1 MGANTASL
9 NKRGKFDKSL
19 IAVIMPL
26 AWPTILEQALQTIVQ
41 FIDSAMVGRISANAS
56 AAVGLTQ
63 TVTWLLSGLFFAA
76 GVGFLAVISRAIG
89 ADDRDYAQRTAGQA
103 VVVAVIMGLVIGGCG
118 YGFELCIA
126 DLAWRCR
133 GNPQGRDHLFLYYQ
147 CTDGFPFGNHIVWSA
162 ASCNR

>member
-19 IAVIMPL
+19 IAVIMSL

-103 VVVAVIMGLVIGGCG
+103 VVVAVIMGLVIGAAGMALSFG
-118 YGFELCIA
+118 IA
-126 DLAWRCR
+126 DLAWRC
-133 GNPQGRDHLFLYYQ
+133 
-147 CTDGFPFGNHIVWSA
+147 
-162 ASCNR
+162 

>member
-103 VVVAVIMGLVIGGCG
+103 VVVAVIMGLVIGAAGMRPYISLLSMYRWFSVRQSYCL
-118 YGFELCIA
+118 E
-126 DLAWRCR
+126 RCFVQ
-133 GNPQGRDHLFLYYQ
+133 PVICAIQ
-147 CTDGFPFGNHIVWSA
+147 CW
-162 ASCNR
+162 